1 MEPSESTRP
10 QPPAWT
16 VVDFIHRG
24 YWWRNRGILLL
35 NICLILPLLTSAANG
50 LDSSL
55 VNALQILDAWQN
67 FYGWPTG
74 KILGLVNCAQNI
86 GVIAGLPITPFASD
100 NLGRRLTLIIGSG
113 IMLGGVALQFLATSV
128 GVFIAA
134 RIIIGFGLS
143 FCLNA
148 APLLLIELCYPTQR
162 GKITSLYNSTWY
174 LGSIIAAW
182 ICFGTY
188 FDQAHE
194 STATWRI
201 PTLAQA
207 VAPLLQVCLVWFIPE
222 SPRYLVSKGY
232 EGRAARVLRKYHA
245 NGSIENDPLVNFELA
260 QIKHAIRT
268 ELDISKS
275 TSFLSLFATPGNR
288 KRMKII
294 IGIAV
299 FSQWSGNGLVS
310 YYINLVLN
318 GVGITSTK
326 SKAAI
331 NGGLQIF
338 NLFVSISSSMLVD
351 RVGRRPLFILSNSG
365 MLIAF
370 GLWTISEALF
380 NTLHKT
386 AAAQATIPLMFI
398 YFLFYDI
405 AYTPML
411 VTYTLEILPYNIR
424 AKGFA
429 NFTVYLTLIFNQF
442 ANPVAIEALG
452 WRYYLVYCGFLIVE
466 LVFVVSCIVETKGR
480 TLEETAVLFD
490 GEAVQNDLAATGGE
504 AATVNMTGRGNLMTE
519 RSIQVMVAQEVHTS
533 ISTSHHSSNSSMSS
547 VADAGK
553 LEK

>member
-1 MEPSESTRP
+1 
-10 QPPAWT
+10 
-16 VVDFIHRG
+16 
-24 YWWRNRGILLL
+24 
-35 NICLILPLLTSAANG
+35 
-50 LDSSL
+50 
-55 VNALQILDAWQN
+55 
-67 FYGWPTG
+67 
-74 KILGLVNCAQNI
+74 
-86 GVIAGLPITPFASD
+86 
-100 NLGRRLTLIIGSG
+100 
-113 IMLGGVALQFLATSV
+113 
-128 GVFIAA
+128 
-134 RIIIGFGLS
+134 
-143 FCLNA
+143 
-148 APLLLIELCYPTQR
+148 
-162 GKITSLYNSTWY
+162 
-174 LGSIIAAW
+174 
-182 ICFGTY
+182 
-188 FDQAHE
+188 
-194 STATWRI
+194 
-201 PTLAQA
+201 
-207 VAPLLQVCLVWFIPE
+207 
-222 SPRYLVSKGY
+222 
-232 EGRAARVLRKYHA
+232 
-245 NGSIENDPLVNFELA
+245 
-260 QIKHAIRT
+260 
-268 ELDISKS
+268 
-275 TSFLSLFATPGNR
+275 
-288 KRMKII
+288 MKII

-405 AYTPML
+405 AYTPM
-411 VTYTLEILPYNIR
+411 VVAYTLEILPYNIR

-429 NFTVYLTLIFNQF
+429 VMNFTVYLTLIFNQF

-490 GEAVQNDLAATGGE
+490 GEAVQNNLAATGGE